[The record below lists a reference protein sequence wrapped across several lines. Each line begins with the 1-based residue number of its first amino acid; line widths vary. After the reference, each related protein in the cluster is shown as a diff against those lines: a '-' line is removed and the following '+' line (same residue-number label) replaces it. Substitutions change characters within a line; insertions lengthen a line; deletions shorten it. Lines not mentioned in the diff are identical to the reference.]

1 VRPDQRVWLVDHTLV
16 FKMGSK
22 RTTIRLSD
30 ERQLLLDRASEI
42 VASGPDDDPP
52 TSDVIDAALTH
63 LIESK
68 ENIELNRT
76 KIDLDTVQKFNTSVI
91 KLRYSTIVESSWR

>member
-1 VRPDQRVWLVDHTLV
+1 MSPDQRVSLVDHTLV

-52 TSDVIDAALTH
+52 TSNVIDAALIH

-68 ENIELNRT
+68 ENFQSIRSE
-76 KIDLDTVQKFNTSVI
+76 IDPIIIQRFNTSVLG
-91 KLRYSTIVESSWR
+91 LRYRTSIESRYR